1 MNTIDKRKIEENALN
16 LFNSGY
22 NCAQSVLIAF
32 SELLKIDKKTAGNI
46 ASGFGAGMG
55 RLQNT
60 CGAVTGAYMVIG
72 LYANNENNDNIED
85 TYQKIQQFDK
95 NFTQKNG
102 TTICQ
107 ALINCDL
114 KTTEGKTRFKEK
126 NLKKAVCENCIKDSI
141 SFLLLQTNKT
151 D

>member
-1 MNTIDKRKIEENALN
+1 MKIEENALN

-32 SELLKIDKKTAGNI
+32 SEILKIDKKIAGNI

-107 ALINCDL
+107 TLINCDL
-114 KTTEGKTRFKEK
+114 NTTEGKTKFKEK
-126 NLKKAVCENCIKDSI
+126 NLKKTVCENCIKDSI
-141 SFLLLQTNKT
+141 SFLLLQINKT